1 MEIINGVARKRIE
14 ELEQKVTALEDA
26 ISFYEN
32 LLKHLKK
39 KNPKLLR
46 ELGLE

>member
-1 MEIINGVARKRIE
+1 MINGVACKRIE
-14 ELEQKVTALEDA
+14 ELEQKISPLEDA
-26 ISFYEN
+26 LSSYEN

-39 KNPKLLR
+39 KNPKLFR